1 MTGTVGITGTPTV
14 LVGNSVTIGSLPAV
28 SFSGTPTVAISGT
41 VPVTGTVGI
50 TGTPTVLVGN
60 SVTIGSLPAVSL
72 SGTPLVLIGNPI
84 SISGTPTV
92 VISTTV
98 PMTGTVGIT
107 GSPTVL
113 IGNSVTIGSIPAVS
127 LSGTPTVAISS
138 GSPVTVTVSQALPV
152 SIAGH
157 GFTSILVTA
166 ISTGGLISLGGFN
179 TPGIDISQFS
189 EYSYGVHAE
198 SSGLATTYTVQP
210 QVAPILNN
218 NYYANSG
225 NPGTINVTL
234 LGGTTNVVLTNN
246 DFLRYSRLAISG
258 GGVGAVLNLTVYF
271 QGQY

>member
-1 MTGTVGITGTPTV
+1 M
-14 LVGNSVTIGSLPAV
+14 
-28 SFSGTPTVAISGT
+28 
-41 VPVTGTVGI
+41 
-50 TGTPTVLVGN
+50 
-60 SVTIGSLPAVSL
+60 
-72 SGTPLVLIGNPI
+72 
-84 SISGTPTV
+84 
-92 VISTTV
+92 
-98 PMTGTVGIT
+98 
-107 GSPTVL
+107 
-113 IGNSVTIGSIPAVS
+113 TIGSIPAVS

>member
-1 MTGTVGITGTPTV
+1 MTGNVEITGTPTV

-41 VPVTGTVGI
+41 VPVTGNVEI
-50 TGTPTVLVGN
+50 TGTPTVLV
-60 SVTIGSLPAVSL
+60 
-72 SGTPLVLIGNPI
+72 
-84 SISGTPTV
+84 
-92 VISTTV
+92 
-98 PMTGTVGIT
+98 
-107 GSPTVL
+107 
-113 IGNSVTIGSIPAVS
+113 GNSVTIGSIPAVS

-225 NPGTINVTL
+225 ESR
-234 LGGTTNVVLTNN
+234 N
-246 DFLRYSRLAISG
+246 D
-258 GGVGAVLNLTVYF
+258 
-271 QGQY
+271 